1 VTGSYLQNLNMGFI
15 SPLYSHHSK
24 SYSTVMSQINNRY
37 KMNNTENILNSCLC
51 LRNWYAETINKY
63 WKHVPISKEYK
74 IYKNKIALLE
84 SIIKVQ

>member
-1 VTGSYLQNLNMGFI
+1 
-15 SPLYSHHSK
+15 
-24 SYSTVMSQINNRY
+24 
-37 KMNNTENILNSCLC
+37 MNNTENILNSCLC